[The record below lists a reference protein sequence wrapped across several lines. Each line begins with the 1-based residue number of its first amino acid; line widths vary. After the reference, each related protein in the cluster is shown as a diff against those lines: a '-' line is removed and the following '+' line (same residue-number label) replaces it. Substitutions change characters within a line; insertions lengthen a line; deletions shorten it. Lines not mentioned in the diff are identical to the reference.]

1 MATNCFICN
10 IKHATLTT
18 ALPVR
23 NTALA
28 IQPSGRAADFLTPH
42 FVRGC
47 AGACR
52 LAYCHVNEALGG
64 RVEASGNVEEILQ
77 AIHRHAC
84 AQPWP
89 RLANRS
95 DERYY
100 TYDFAPNTDVG
111 LHYEA
116 TDWARVIRFFSEHPR
131 AKGAFSLK
139 YVREDLWRD
148 LRVAPGKVRVRLS
161 LLPESTRRILEPT
174 APSVSERLAA
184 IPLLREAGYEVDLN
198 FSPLIC
204 YEGWLDDYAALFALV
219 AYAVPDELRAGM
231 QYEANLL
238 SHRPLS
244 RERNLASGRTE
255 AERLLYNADLQE
267 LVGAGAPHQL
277 LRYRY
282 ELRRGI
288 LREWRDL
295 AAQMLPWLDA
305 RYVG

>member
-1 MATNCFICN
+1 M
-10 IKHATLTT
+10 TT
-18 ALPVR
+18 TIPAR
-23 NTALA
+23 NTALT
-28 IQPSGRAADFLTPH
+28 IQPSGRAVDFVTPH

-52 LAYCHVNEALGG
+52 LAYCHVNEALGN
-64 RVEASGNVEEILQ
+64 RIEVSGNVEEILQ
-77 AIHRHAC
+77 TVHRHIC

-89 RLANRS
+89 RLANRT

-100 TYDFAPNTDVG
+100 TYDFASGTDVG
-111 LHYEA
+111 LHYDA

-139 YVREDLWRD
+139 YIREDLWRD
-148 LRVAPGKVRVRLS
+148 IRVEPGKVRVRLS

-174 APSVSERLAA
+174 SPSVSERLAA
-184 IPLLREAGYEVDLN
+184 IPLLRAAGYEVDLN

-204 YEGWLDDYAALFALV
+204 YEGWLDDYAALFALI
-219 AYAVPDELRAGM
+219 AYAVPAELRDGM
-231 QYEANLL
+231 FFEANLL
-238 SHRPLS
+238 SHRPMS
-244 RERNLASGRTE
+244 RERNLTQGRHE

-267 LVGAGAPHQL
+267 MVGAGEPHHL

-295 AAQMLPWLDA
+295 AARMLPWLEG

>member
-1 MATNCFICN
+1 M
-10 IKHATLTT
+10 TT
-18 ALPVR
+18 AIPAR

-28 IQPSGRAADFLTPH
+28 CQPSGRAVDFVTPH

-47 AGACR
+47 AGSCR

-64 RVEASGNVEEILQ
+64 RVEVSGNVEELLQ
-77 AIHRHAC
+77 AIHRHIC

-89 RLANRS
+89 RLANRT

-100 TYDFAPNTDVG
+100 TYDFAPGTDLG

-116 TDWARVIRFFSEHPR
+116 TDWARVLRFFSEHPR

-139 YVREDLWRD
+139 YVNEALWRD
-148 LRVAPGKVRVRLS
+148 VAVQPGKLRVRMS
-161 LLPESTRRILEPT
+161 LLPEPIRRILEPT
-174 APSVSERLAA
+174 APSISERLAA
-184 IPLLREAGYEVDLN
+184 IPLLRAAGYEVDLN

-204 YEGWLDDYAALFALV
+204 YEGWLDDYAALFALID
-219 AYAVPDELRAGM
+219 YAVPAGPAREGM
-231 QYEANLL
+231 HYEATLL
-238 SHRPLS
+238 SHRPGKRLRNQS
-244 RERNLASGRTE
+244 EGREE
-255 AERLLYNADLQE
+255 AEALLFNNDLQE
-267 LVGAGAPHQL
+267 LVGAGDPHQM

-295 AAQMLPWLDA
+295 AARMLPWVGA

>member
-1 MATNCFICN
+1 M
-10 IKHATLTT
+10 TT
-18 ALPVR
+18 TIPTR
-23 NTALA
+23 NTALTV
-28 IQPSGRAADFLTPH
+28 QPSGRAVDFVTPH

-52 LAYCHVNEALGG
+52 IAYCHVNESLGKQIE
-64 RVEASGNVEEILQ
+64 VSGNVEEVLQ
-77 AIHRHAC
+77 AVHRHIC
-84 AQPWP
+84 SQPWP
-89 RLANRS
+89 RLSNRS

-100 TYDFAPNTDVG
+100 TYDFAPSTDVG
-111 LHYEA
+111 LHYDA

-139 YVREDLWRD
+139 YIREELWED
-148 LRVAPGKVRVRLS
+148 IRVEPGKVRVRLS
-161 LLPESTRRILEPT
+161 LMPEPIRRILEPT

-184 IPLLREAGYEVDLN
+184 IPLLRAAGYEVDLN

-204 YEGWLDDYAALFALV
+204 YEGWLDDYAALFALIS
-219 AYAVPDELRAGM
+219 YAVPSELREGM
-231 QYEANLL
+231 HYEATLL
-238 SHRPLS
+238 SHRPAS
-244 RERNLASGRTE
+244 RARNLTQGRND
-255 AERLLYNADLQE
+255 AERLLFNDDLQE
-267 LVGAGAPHQL
+267 LVGAGDPHQM

-295 AAQMLPWLDA
+295 AARMLPWVEG